1 MDMLER
7 AKIALGV
14 DTDRAFAIKLDLKPT
29 TISGYKSR
37 GGTVPLE
44 QCIKISEMTN
54 VDLNWLITGKGTA
67 PDGTST
73 IQSDD
78 FIKIPVYDIQAS
90 AGNGFHND
98 FEVIIDELWL
108 SPEWVHQQGLYVKD
122 LFCVEVLGDSMAHPP
137 SLIMPKDKVLINRAV
152 IDDDGVFLVRVGAA
166 LRLKRLQ
173 WLADGRVSLISD
185 NPAYQVETIDP
196 DALGDAFVILGHAH
210 TKFGRL
216 T

>member
-14 DTDRAFAIKLDLKPT
+14 DTDRAFAMKLDLKPT

-67 PDGTST
+67 PDGKST
-73 IQSDD
+73 ISPDD
-78 FIKIPVYDIQAS
+78 YIKIPVYDIQAA
-90 AGNGFHND
+90 AGNGHHN
-98 FEVIIDELWL
+98 ELEIIIDEIWV
-108 SPEWVHQQGLYVKD
+108 SPEWLHKEGLYPKD
-122 LFCVEVLGDSMAHPP
+122 LFCVEVRGDSMAHPP
-137 SLIMPKDKVLINRAV
+137 SMIMPNDKVLINSAKMW
-152 IDDDGVFLVRVGAA
+152 DDGVFLVRVGGA